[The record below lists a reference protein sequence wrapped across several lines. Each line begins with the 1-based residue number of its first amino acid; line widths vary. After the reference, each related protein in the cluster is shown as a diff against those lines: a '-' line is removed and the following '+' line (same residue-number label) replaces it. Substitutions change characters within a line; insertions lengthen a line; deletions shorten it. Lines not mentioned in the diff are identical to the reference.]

1 MLLLIAQEAISNA
14 LRHAKPTVFN
24 VSVRATTSSTPTM
37 HQRISS
43 CISLSIGRD

>member
-24 VSVRATTSSTPTM
+24 VSVRATHELDAHDASANF
-37 HQRISS
+37 QLYISF
-43 CISLSIGRD
+43 DWA